1 MKRHRKQKVTGEELF
16 VGVDLHKR
24 TWHVTIRTLDVEL
37 FSGSIA
43 GEWPVLLRILDRY
56 KGNVIQCVY
65 EAGCFG
71 FWLYDQLVD
80 YGVDCLVTPPSLVP
94 QQWGNRVKTDRR
106 DSRKLSHL
114 LAKGLLKRVWVP
126 SKEERYH
133 RQVIRR
139 RRQLVGDRVR
149 TQSRIKSELCFYGL
163 DVAEPKGPWTQRYF
177 DNLQRIR
184 FRNRWMQESFNRLL
198 EQYEFLCE
206 LVDKQ
211 TRILRKLAKTPLY
224 RERVKILTTIPG
236 VGVITAM
243 EMLLELQD
251 VSRFR
256 RADQLAAYVGLT
268 PSQYTSADKV
278 RMGPITGIG
287 KNSVRV
293 ALVEA
298 SWWLIRK
305 DKAMRIKYEKI
316 KARAGAKRAIVA
328 VARNLLLRI
337 RRIILDCRP
346 YVFKEIAC
354 KNP

>member
-1 MKRHRKQKVTGEELF
+1 
-16 VGVDLHKR
+16 
-24 TWHVTIRTLDVEL
+24 L

-43 GEWPVLLRILDRY
+43 GEWPVLRRILDRY

-71 FWLYDQLVD
+71 FWLHDRLVD

-126 SKEERYH
+126 SEEERYH

-149 TQSRIKSELCFYGL
+149 TQNRIKSELRFYGIDL
-163 DVAEPKGPWTQRYF
+163 PESKARWTQVYLE
-177 DNLQRIR
+177 NLSRIK
-184 FRNRWMQESFNRLL
+184 FRNSWMQESFNRLL
-198 EQYEFLCE
+198 EQYEFLTG
-206 LVDKQ
+206 LIDRQ
-211 TRILRKLAKTPLY
+211 TRIVKDLSKTALY
-224 RERVKILTTIPG
+224 CDRVKILTSVPG
-236 VGVITAM
+236 IGVITAM
-243 EMLLELQD
+243 EILLELQD

-256 RADQLAAYVGLT
+256 RADQLGAYVGLT

-278 RMGPITGIG
+278 RMGRITGIG
-287 KNSVRV
+287 KDNVRV
-293 ALVEA
+293 ALIEA
-298 SWWLIRK
+298 AWWLIRK
-305 DKAMRIKYEKI
+305 DAAMRIKYEKI

-328 VARNLLLRI
+328 IARNLLLRI
-337 RRIILDCRP
+337 RRMLLDNRS
-346 YVFKEIAC
+346 YKFAQVL
-354 KNP
+354 

>member
-1 MKRHRKQKVTGEELF
+1 
-16 VGVDLHKR
+16 
-24 TWHVTIRTLDVEL
+24 L

-43 GEWPVLLRILDRY
+43 GEWPVLRRILDRY

-71 FWLYDQLVD
+71 FWLHDRLVD

-126 SKEERYH
+126 SEEERYH

-149 TQSRIKSELCFYGL
+149 TQNRIKSELRFYGIDL
-163 DVAEPKGPWTQRYF
+163 PESKTRWTQVYLE
-177 DNLQRIR
+177 NLSRIK
-184 FRNRWMQESFNRLL
+184 FRNSGMQESFNRLL
-198 EQYEFLCE
+198 EQYEFLTG
-206 LVDKQ
+206 LIDRQ
-211 TRILRKLAKTPLY
+211 TRIVKDLSKTALY
-224 RERVKILTTIPG
+224 CDRVKILTSVPG
-236 VGVITAM
+236 IEVITAM
-243 EMLLELQD
+243 EILLELQD

-256 RADQLAAYVGLT
+256 RADQLGAYVGLT

-278 RMGPITGIG
+278 RMGRITGIG
-287 KNSVRV
+287 KDNVRV
-293 ALVEA
+293 ALIEA
-298 SWWLIRK
+298 AWWLIRK
-305 DKAMRIKYEKI
+305 DEAIRIKYEKI

-328 VARNLLLRI
+328 IARNLLLRI
-337 RRIILDCRP
+337 RRMLLDNRS
-346 YVFKEIAC
+346 YKFAQVL
-354 KNP
+354 